1 LTDRAVSRVLPS
13 YPQTAKNAGIS
24 GLVRIKIVVDESGRV
39 SSIAWAEGPMPL
51 RQAAQ
56 DALRQ
61 WKFQPV
67 LVDGKA
73 VRATGFVDFSFS
85 R

>member
-1 LTDRAVSRVLPS
+1 M
-13 YPQTAKNAGIS
+13 AKNAGVS
-24 GLVRIKIVVDESGRV
+24 GLVRVKIVVDEAGLV
-39 SSIAWAEGPMPL
+39 AGIVWAEGPMML

-56 DALRQ
+56 EALRQ

-67 LVDGKA
+67 IVDGKP
-73 VRATGFVDFSFS
+73 VKATGYVDFGFS